1 MGEIHT
7 IWHRGEIVN
16 QCKLGVI
23 DEMIY
28 VRREEAEFLKDFDT
42 GQEAD
47 IPYLLEEPLTVWRF
61 PWPDE
66 DVVINY
72 ETKRQIKESYD
83 RLVEAIN
90 KREVRALGFE
100 ANVNIPKSQHRAN
113 CNEFHH
119 YHLVWERYTQLGAKS
134 IISCSKCG
142 KMFSFSQA
150 EVDQIITPAIL
161 SLADLDPKFL
171 QEIVQRL
178 KANWE

>member
-7 IWHRGEIVN
+7 IWHKGEIVN

-28 VRREEAEFLKDFDT
+28 VRRDEAEFLKDFDS
-42 GQEAD
+42 GHYAD
-47 IPYLLEEPLTVWRF
+47 IPYLLEDPLTVWRF

-66 DVVINY
+66 DVVISC

-90 KREVRALGFE
+90 NREVRTLGFE
-100 ANVNIPKSQHRAN
+100 ASLNTPKSQHQPN
-113 CNEFHH
+113 CSEFHH
-119 YHLVWERYTQLGAKS
+119 YQLVWERYTQLGAKS
-134 IISCSKCG
+134 IISCKCG

-150 EVDQIITPAIL
+150 EIDQLVTPAIL
-161 SLADLDPKFL
+161 SLPDLDPKFL
-171 QEIVQRL
+171 QELVKRL
-178 KANWE
+178 RGNGQ